1 MGARGMARNVEPVRV
16 AAELL
21 RVAMDP
27 GDCAT
32 YLLGHHGQVA
42 AEILHGG
49 EIQDDEVGA
58 GAHERFRGKSVVL
71 REPAAPGST
80 VQEHVYR
87 CVRARG
93 CKNIEPLDGRG
104 AVGVAPRRPDPRA
117 GDFAV
122 GRIAPGDLRL
132 VGRVDALVVGVVE
145 LLLVQV
151 EPHARPS
158 RARRLL
164 GERGTGSDDR
174 CAGRSDFEEFPSRDA
189 ARILFPAHL
198 FTIRSQDS
206 GAGWAATCRSCG
218 LPWEARTYWDRRPSR
233 PCWYFCNRSAPS

>member
-1 MGARGMARNVEPVRV
+1 MGARGMARTVEPVRV

-71 REPAAPGST
+71 RESAAPGSAVDKYVDRSIGT
-80 VQEHVYR
+80 LRREHV
-87 CVRARG
+87 
-93 CKNIEPLDGRG
+93 ESLDGRRT
-104 AVGVAPRRPDPRA
+104 VGESPRGPQPSAR
-117 GDFAV
+117 DFAV
-122 GRIAPGDLRL
+122 DRIASGDLRL

-151 EPHARPS
+151 EPHARS
-158 RARRLL
+158 FLARRLL

-233 PCWYFCNRSAPS
+233 PC